1 MIAAHKPIITVFS
14 WKKPLEYLGKIQPD
28 AYSLSMFSVE
38 ITVRDYE
45 CDQQGIVNNAV
56 YLNYLQHARHEYGR
70 SVGLDWLELNKKGI
84 DLVLHRAELDFIRS
98 LHPGES
104 IVVTAQPGRKGK
116 FRFFFHQ
123 EIRLLPDNL
132 PVVRAKVSVACV
144 IDGKPAAPP
153 ELDKWF
159 GDV

>member
-1 MIAAHKPIITVFS
+1 
-14 WKKPLEYLGKIQPD
+14 
-28 AYSLSMFSVE
+28 MFTVE

-45 CDQQGIVNNAV
+45 CDQQGIVNNAI

-98 LHPGES
+98 LHPGET
-104 IVVTAQPGRKGK
+104 VTVTAQPGRKGK
-116 FRFFFHQ
+116 FRFFFDQ
-123 EIRLLPDNL
+123 EILLLPDNQ
-132 PVVRAKVSVACV
+132 PVVRARVNVACV
-144 IDGKPAAPP
+144 INGKPAAPP